1 MPNKYCDY
9 FDINERYFPCV
20 DESAINSGADWT
32 DTYPHETFI
41 ELLKCM
47 ERMLGGNTN
56 RSVWIHGAY
65 GTGKSKCALAV
76 RRILEL
82 SEADVRAY
90 WDTYEPLK
98 RIPLC
103 SKS

>member
-41 ELLKCM
+41 ELLKH
-47 ERMLGGNTN
+47 N
-56 RSVWIHGAY
+56 RKNARW
-65 GTGKSKCALAV
+65 
-76 RRILEL
+76 
-82 SEADVRAY
+82 
-90 WDTYEPLK
+90 
-98 RIPLC
+98 
-103 SKS
+103 